1 MGKLGGIF
9 RSQVEVNS
17 IIGVTDG
24 LYIKFNPAYVKKF
37 FFITQYFTRLT
48 RQFHWKY
55 TNNSDDGAINRYKK
69 YLKFTKVD
77 EHGSNIDPMIRYV

>member
-1 MGKLGGIF
+1 MGKFGGIF
-9 RSQVEVNS
+9 HSQVKSNC

-24 LYIKFNPAYVKKF
+24 LYIKLPAYVKMF
-37 FFITQYFTRLT
+37 FLIIQYFTRLT

-55 TNNSDDGAINRYKK
+55 TNNSDDGALNRYKK

>member
-1 MGKLGGIF
+1 M
-9 RSQVEVNS
+9 
-17 IIGVTDG
+17 
-24 LYIKFNPAYVKKF
+24 KFYVKKF

-55 TNNSDDGAINRYKK
+55 TNDSDDGAVDRYKK

-77 EHGSNIDPMIRYV
+77 EHGSNIDPMIRYVQYVCLYINCQAE